1 MRIYDVTLLT
11 IFFIYSTDIH
21 DQHIANESNLRQ
33 MEIESN
39 ERKYRLLA
47 EAIPQIV
54 FTFSPGTG
62 VTYANEKWE
71 SYSGCEFEKT
81 QGFGFMAQVHPE
93 DRQKLQ
99 LPDLLPHETAGIIWQ
114 SEIRLLGRDEQYRWF
129 LVKCISVDEL
139 DTGDVRWFGT
149 W

>member
-1 MRIYDVTLLT
+1 
-11 IFFIYSTDIH
+11 
-21 DQHIANESNLRQ
+21 

-54 FTFSPGTG
+54 FTFSPGIG
-62 VTYANEKWE
+62 LTYANGKWE
-71 SYSGCEFEKT
+71 SYSNQSFERTK
-81 QGFGFMAQVHPE
+81 GFGFMSQVHPD
-93 DRQKLQ
+93 DRHLLQ
-99 LPDLLPHETAGIIWQ
+99 LPDLSPDKTAGVSWHT
-114 SEIRLLGRDEQYRWF
+114 EIRLLGSDNTYRWF

-139 DTGDVRWFGT
+139 ETGEVRWFGT

>member
-1 MRIYDVTLLT
+1 MRISFLLT
-11 IFFIYSTDIH
+11 DTSTDVH
-21 DQHIANESNLRQ
+21 DQRIAKESSLRQ
-33 MEIESN
+33 LEIESS

-54 FTFSPGTG
+54 FTFTPGTG

-71 SYSGCEFEKT
+71 SYSGLDFERSK
-81 QGFGFMAQVHPE
+81 GFGFMSQVHPD
-93 DRQKLQ
+93 DRHKLQ
-99 LPDLLPHETAGIIWQ
+99 LPDLVPHQTAGVIWH
-114 SEIRLLGRDEQYRWF
+114 SEIRLLSAEEEYRWF

>member
-1 MRIYDVTLLT
+1 M
-11 IFFIYSTDIH
+11 
-21 DQHIANESNLRQ
+21 RQ

-54 FTFSPGTG
+54 FTFSPGAG
-62 VTYANEKWE
+62 LTYTNGKWS
-71 SYSGCEFEKT
+71 SYSGKSFDQT
-81 QGFGFMAQVHPE
+81 MGLGFMSCVHPE
-93 DRQKLQ
+93 DRAKLQ
-99 LPDLLPHETAGIIWQ
+99 LPDLPTLQQSKAGIMWQ
-114 SEIRLLGRDEQYRWF
+114 TEIRLLSYKEEYRWF
-129 LVKCISVDEL
+129 LVKCVSVDEL